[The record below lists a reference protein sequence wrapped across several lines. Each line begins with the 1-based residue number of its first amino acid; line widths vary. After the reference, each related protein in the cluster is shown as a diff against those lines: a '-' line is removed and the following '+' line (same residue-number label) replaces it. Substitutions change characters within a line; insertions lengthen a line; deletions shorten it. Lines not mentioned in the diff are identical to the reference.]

1 MKCILTQFVLS
12 TALSAKPRVE
22 SFRIV
27 LQHVES
33 HTRSHLRSRTRD
45 FGSGKW
51 LYYSTSLTALSLRG
65 GTEDAASISLPHV
78 TLPPSFVQ
86 ERQYDVNTAIL
97 SVYASCRVTRWLQP
111 NTGSNI
117 ATITKQDASPV
128 TIGDFAS
135 QATALKVLHEKF
147 PSDMFIA
154 EEGSAVLRA
163 DDDLSDKV
171 WNAVTAVSSGMESIC
186 CWRDKEELLSSI
198 DYGQGIDSSDIA
210 ETTEK
215 RRVWCLDPIDG
226 T

>member
-51 LYYSTSLTALSLRG
+51 LYSTSLTALSLRG

-78 TLPPSFVQ
+78 TLPLSFVQ

-171 WNAVTAVSSGMESIC
+171 WNAVTAVSSGMESIW

-210 ETTEK
+210 ETTER